1 MGASIPPLGKLTRID
16 ARSVWRHE
24 ALDFTP
30 WVRANIDTLS
40 EALGMELEL
49 PEVEVPVGDFSCDVV
64 AQEVGTG
71 HRVIIENQL
80 EPTDHS
86 HLGQLLTYAAG
97 LDARGVVCVSVP
109 TAAS

>member
-1 MGASIPPLGKLTRID
+1 MDSSHAALGKLTRID
-16 ARSVWRHE
+16 ARTVWHNE

-30 WVRANIDTLS
+30 WIKENIDALS
-40 EALGMELEL
+40 DALGMELEL
-49 PEVEVPVGDFSCDVV
+49 PEIEVPVGDFSCDVV

-80 EPTDHS
+80 EPTNHS

-97 LDARGVVCVSVP
+97 LDARGVVWDLATVSP
-109 TAAS
+109 